1 MTMFRRLCAE
11 ELPAN
16 IPIFPLTGAVL
27 LPGGH
32 LPLTVFEPRYLA
44 MVDRALSSDRTIG
57 MIQPAVG
64 KEKDHAEDQAPFYS
78 VGCAGRLVNFS
89 EMDDGR
95 YRIALKGLIRFRV
108 GAVELTPE
116 NFYMMAVDFSS
127 FGDDVAEGRSASGVQ
142 GGEDLDR
149 ARFLSILSRYF
160 EVQSLD
166 VDWVAVE
173 RAPLDQL
180 ITALAMSCPF
190 LPAEKQAILEA
201 PSLAMRAD
209 VMEVIMEMALYPGS
223 EA

>member
-1 MTMFRRLCAE
+1 MLRSPCAE
-11 ELPAN
+11 DLPVN
-16 IPIFPLTGAVL
+16 IPVFPLVGAVL

-57 MIQPAVG
+57 MIQPAVKG
-64 KEKDHAEDQAPFYS
+64 KGHVVDQAPFYS
-78 VGCAGRLVNFS
+78 VGCAGRLVNFA
-89 EMDDGR
+89 EMDDGC
-95 YRIALKGLIRFRV
+95 YRISLKGLIRFRV
-108 GAVELTPE
+108 GAIELMPE
-116 NFYMMAVDFSS
+116 NFYMMAADFSS
-127 FGDDVAEGRSASGVQ
+127 FGDDVARGHSDSGIQ
-142 GGEDLDR
+142 GGEDR

-166 VDWVAVE
+166 VDWTAVE
-173 RAPLDQL
+173 RAPFDQL